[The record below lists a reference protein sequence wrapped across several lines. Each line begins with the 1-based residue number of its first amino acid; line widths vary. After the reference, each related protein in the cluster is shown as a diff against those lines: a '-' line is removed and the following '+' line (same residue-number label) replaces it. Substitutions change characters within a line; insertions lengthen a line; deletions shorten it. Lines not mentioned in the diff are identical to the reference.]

1 MNTERRNGEPL
12 FPELP
17 RDKRGYRKL
26 TVMLPPDSYER
37 LIRESV
43 RRKIAG
49 ERDSQVSCMLRD
61 AIARYFDKARRIQG
75 S

>member
-1 MNTERRNGEPL
+1 MNTDRRNRESV

-49 ERDSQVSCMLRD
+49 EPDCQVSCMLRD
-61 AIARYFDKARRIQG
+61 AIIRYFDKAHQVQG